1 MELIKKAQGISPY
14 ANACDP
20 LCDGQ
25 CSCKSK
31 STGCSGIQFCIGTA
45 AKIG

>member
-1 MELIKKAQGISPY
+1 MELIKKGKGIYPY
-14 ANACDP
+14 TNACDP

-31 STGCSGIQFCIGTA
+31 SPGQGCIAIYLGN
-45 AKIG
+45 KK